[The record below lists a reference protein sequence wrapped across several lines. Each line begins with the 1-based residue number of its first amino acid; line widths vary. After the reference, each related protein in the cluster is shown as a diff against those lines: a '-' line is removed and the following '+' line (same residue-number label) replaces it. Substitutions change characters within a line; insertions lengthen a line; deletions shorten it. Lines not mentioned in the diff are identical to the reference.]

1 MSGPKPKAEQGVL
14 LFEEEADEDATSD
27 PHLKEKISKYLE
39 EKTSKEPSKKLIH
52 TGPDGEEHTGLT
64 DDSADDEG
72 EPDYDVA
79 SRMTLKASSEAFLEV
94 GVSAR
99 GGVRG
104 VRSRVWRG
112 TNRVGH
118 PEGTVP
124 ALVRAWTHKGS
135 VSDRAPNR
143 QVERNG
149 LEWICRIAEVAV
161 MATVGTRPSEG

>member
-1 MSGPKPKAEQGVL
+1 MSGPKPKAGQGVL

-94 GVSAR
+94 MAEAR
-99 GGVRG
+99 SQYEKEKETARKKQAKAGAKESGKK
-104 VRSRVWRG
+104 
-112 TNRVGH
+112 
-118 PEGTVP
+118 P
-124 ALVRAWTHKGS
+124 
-135 VSDRAPNR
+135 
-143 QVERNG
+143 
-149 LEWICRIAEVAV
+149 
-161 MATVGTRPSEG
+161 